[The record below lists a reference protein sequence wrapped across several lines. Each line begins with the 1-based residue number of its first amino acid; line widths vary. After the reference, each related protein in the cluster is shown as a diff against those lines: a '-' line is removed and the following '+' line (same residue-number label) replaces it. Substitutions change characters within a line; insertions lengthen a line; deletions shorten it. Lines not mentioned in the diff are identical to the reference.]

1 MKLKENLKMIDYICY
16 IDTDSIFLAIQ
27 DFLINQGVPLEVW
40 DALSHDEKIHYTI
53 KISKEI
59 EKYVNDNSFNKVQ
72 KQIYNSQVDDFK
84 IVWKQEMV
92 MQSVLFV
99 QKKKYGYR
107 LVNKEGTPKDKIDV
121 TGLEIIRSETPI
133 VFREALTKVLDM
145 ILKKKSD
152 NDIIKFVN
160 KAKKSIDFSDPNLI
174 CANIGINNISK
185 FVDKDNNYKKGTPY
199 HIKGVSNY
207 RNLLQILGLKNKY
220 EDIKTGDKAK
230 VTYVKKNPHG
240 VNVITFYEWP
250 EEFSKIGI
258 EVDTKVQIEKFFVK
272 KVEYL
277 LSPMGKQDI
286 LKQNQTALGSFFGN
300 NTLNG

>member
-1 MKLKENLKMIDYICY
+1 MKLNQKENLKMIDYICY

-27 DFLINQGVPLEVW
+27 EFLIDQGVPLEVW
-40 DALSHDEKIHYTI
+40 EGLSHDEKINYTI

-59 EKYVNDNSFNKVQ
+59 EKYVNDNSFEKVQ
-72 KQIYNSQVDDFK
+72 KQIYNSQENDFK

-99 QKKKYGYR
+99 QKKKYGYH

-121 TGLEIIRSETPI
+121 TGLEIIRSETPVI
-133 VFREALTKVLDM
+133 FREALTTVLDM
-145 ILKKKSD
+145 ILKKRSD
-152 NDIIKFVN
+152 DDIIKFVN
-160 KAKKSIDFSDPNLI
+160 KAKKSIDFADPNLI
-174 CANIGINNISK
+174 CANIGINNINK
-185 FVDKDNNYKKGTPY
+185 FIDNDNNYKKGTPY

-220 EDIKTGDKAK
+220 EDIKTGDKAR

-250 EEFSKIGI
+250 KEFSEVGI
-258 EVDTKVQIEKFFVK
+258 EVDTKVQIEKFFIK

-277 LSPMGKQDI
+277 LSPMGKQEI
-286 LKQNQTALGSFFGN
+286 LKQNQTALGSFFG
-300 NTLNG
+300 GM